1 MGHPESGQRRDRG
14 DRPGAWLPH
23 AWGVTQERQR
33 AKQVPL
39 ATPVHPDEEV
49 QGPEVEIDLANAPE
63 VREAE
68 VGDHGVAL
76 VGPRTSMAGSHTRGE
91 AGATRQSRIIVA
103 RMRLAPAL
111 GDRLAALEP
120 RRRVGLWLG
129 PLVFAALGLGLP
141 ATGMAAPAAWAAATV
156 VLMATWWIT
165 ESLPL
170 WATALL
176 PVPLFPALSGVPLG
190 ETLLQ
195 YLDPVNFLFLGGMWI
210 AAAMEQWGLHRRLA
224 LGIVA
229 RVGTSPRRIVLG
241 FMLATGFVSLWIS
254 NTAAALMMFPIGMA
268 VLQKFDEAATA
279 AADPVEALARLRAFG
294 CALMLGIGYAA
305 SMAGVGSKIGTGTN
319 LVFVREAQRTLG
331 WDISFVSWFKLGLP
345 VMALSIPL
353 SWLYLVRV
361 AARVPADEFPGGRA
375 AIFEARSRL
384 GTMSRG
390 EGVALFAFLLA
401 ASLWV
406 FRQPMDFG
414 AFILPGW
421 SAHVPWTW
429 ERLLG
434 RPTASLPPPLAELLG
449 PRGAESAIAMLIGTA
464 LLAAPVSV
472 RPYRPA
478 LALRQA
484 GGISWGLLALLGGGF
499 AMANAISRSGL
510 SKVLGGLFTHL
521 HTGSPY
527 LTVVVLC
534 LGTVAISEVASNT
547 ATASI
552 LLPLLAAGA
561 EGLGLAPGPL
571 MFAVT
576 LSASFGFMLPAG
588 TPPNAVVFS
597 SGYIPVVRMAKSGLV
612 VDIAGAILIAT
623 VCHLLG
629 PWALGGR

>member
-1 MGHPESGQRRDRG
+1 
-14 DRPGAWLPH
+14 
-23 AWGVTQERQR
+23 
-33 AKQVPL
+33 
-39 ATPVHPDEEV
+39 
-49 QGPEVEIDLANAPE
+49 
-63 VREAE
+63 
-68 VGDHGVAL
+68 
-76 VGPRTSMAGSHTRGE
+76 
-91 AGATRQSRIIVA
+91 
-103 RMRLAPAL
+103 MRLGPHL
-111 GDRLAALEP
+111 GDRIAALEP
-120 RRRVGLWLG
+120 RQRVGLWLG
-129 PLVFAALGLGLP
+129 PILFAALGLGLP
-141 ATGMAAPAAWAAATV
+141 TTGMTAPAAWAGATV

-176 PVPLFPALSGVPLG
+176 PLPLFPLLSGVPLG

-210 AAAMEQWGLHRRLA
+210 AAAMEQWGLHKRLA

-229 RVGTSPRRIVLG
+229 HVGTSPRRIVLG

-268 VLQKFDEAATA
+268 VLQKFGEAATE
-279 AADPVEALARLRAFG
+279 AADPEEARSRLRAFG

-305 SMAGVGSKIGTGTN
+305 SMAGIGSKIGTGTN
-319 LVFVREAQRTLG
+319 LVFVREAQRALG
-331 WDISFVSWFKLGLP
+331 WDISFLTWFKLGLP
-345 VMALSIPL
+345 VVVLSIPL

-361 AARVPADEFPGGRA
+361 ASRVPAEEFPGGRA
-375 AIFEARSRL
+375 AILDARARL
-384 GTMSRG
+384 GPMSSG
-390 EGVALFAFLLA
+390 EAVALCAFLLA
-401 ASLWV
+401 AALWV

-414 AFILPGW
+414 AFTLPGW
-421 SAHVPWTW
+421 STHVPWTW
-429 ERLLG
+429 TDVLG
-434 RPTASLPPPLAELLG
+434 RPPSALPPPFAELLG
-449 PRGAESAIAMLIGTA
+449 PRGAESTIAILIGGA
-464 LLAAPVSV
+464 LLIVPVSL
-472 RPYRPA
+472 RPYRAA
-478 LALRQA
+478 LGARQA

-499 AMANAISRSGL
+499 AMANAISKSGL

-521 HTGSPY
+521 HLGSPY
-527 LTVVVLC
+527 LTLVVLC

-561 EGLGLAPGPL
+561 QGLGLAPGLL